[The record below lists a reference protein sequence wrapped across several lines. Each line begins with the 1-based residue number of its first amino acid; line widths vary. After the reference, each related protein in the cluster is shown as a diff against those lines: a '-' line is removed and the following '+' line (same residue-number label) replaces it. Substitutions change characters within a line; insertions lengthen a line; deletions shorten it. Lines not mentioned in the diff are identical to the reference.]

1 MSASWKQLPF
11 QIFLLLVSCCRHT
24 NTKTPP
30 DPTPATLVPTSPLPT
45 DVRSVVLKGE
55 SHTERVELL
64 SPVDLALECT
74 WTGGLSKPPNITG
87 FWRKD
92 GDEIEN
98 GRLAVQLV
106 DEMYHLKH
114 VFRIVSEE
122 NLGSYSCAFG
132 NEARVDFI
140 LTAPQ
145 IGEVRDK
152 PMVSYVGDSVVVACK
167 MGETKPKPV
176 SWNWYKANGTDR
188 EQISVAAEPR
198 RYEFKNKEAAAKLV
212 VHNLTEADSGL
223 YYCEAVYAIGTTT
236 SHVELRV
243 ITLWEPLKP
252 FVAILVEVIILVA
265 AILLFERSQSKKK
278 CKGGNGAN
286 EDQTNTLTQGENSTA
301 EESSSA
307 RHRKV

>member
-1 MSASWKQLPF
+1 IRRGIEKTITHKKNIPTTSKQL
-11 QIFLLLVSCCRHT
+11 LLRLQVY
-24 NTKTPP
+24 
-30 DPTPATLVPTSPLPT
+30 
-45 DVRSVVLKGE
+45 VVLFPVRDPAGP
-55 SHTERVELL
+55 HACDTVELL

-152 PMVSYVGDSVVVACK
+152 PMVSYVGDSVVVALTCFLHHYP
-167 MGETKPKPV
+167 ETML
-176 SWNWYKANGTDR
+176 T

-278 CKGGNGAN
+278 CTGGN
-286 EDQTNTLTQGENSTA
+286 ETRQHTRMTQGENSTA